1 MDDAKLGTE
10 TAILLTMLGAARSTL
25 LALDAR
31 GRVLAML
38 PDDGPF
44 AGRAPGELLGRP
56 FASSLKAD
64 FVRVFDGKDGWDELG
79 YLVDESGARAPYQIR
94 RLTAGEGPLSAL
106 YPKATELL
114 VITPLPA
121 YALLESAHER
131 STVEHARELEAL
143 NAKLRRRS
151 RRLRRALD
159 ILEAKNRQITADLNL
174 AVELQKSL
182 LPKRYPAEDLFSF
195 THRYIPM
202 AMVGGDF
209 FDIVALS
216 DHEVGIMMSDVSGHG
231 VAPAFITAMIKSSF
245 DHIAQRGLG
254 PAAVMGRINE
264 DFSKIVETDHY
275 VTACY
280 AVFDFLSMSCRYC
293 NAGHPPQLIARAQGG
308 FTELEATSPIIGL
321 AEDCEYEEAEVSFAG
336 GDVVC
341 FYTDGIIEAR
351 DASDRLFDV
360 AGVKASLQASMSGSL
375 EAMADGLVTDL
386 IQFMKEP
393 YFEDDITVLLGQAI
407 ESL

>member
-1 MDDAKLGTE
+1 MDSTKGQATTL
-10 TAILLTMLGAARSTL
+10 LLTMLGAARSTM

-31 GRVLAML
+31 GRIVAML
-38 PDDGPF
+38 PGDRPF

-64 FVRVFDGKDGWDELG
+64 FVRVFDGIDGWDELG
-79 YLVDESGARAPYQIR
+79 YIVDASGDRSPHLIR
-94 RLTAGEGPLSAL
+94 RLKAGEEPFAGL
-106 YPKATELL
+106 YPDAAEL
-114 VITPLPA
+114 IFASPLPA
-121 YALLESAHER
+121 YASLEDAHQRSA
-131 STVEHARELEAL
+131 TEHARELEAL

-151 RRLRRALD
+151 RRLKRALD
-159 ILEAKNRQITADLNL
+159 VLEARNRQITADLNL

-216 DHEVGIMMSDVSGHG
+216 DHEVGVMMSDVSGHG

-245 DHIAQRGLG
+245 DHLAVRGSG
-254 PAAVMGRINE
+254 PAEVMGRINQE
-264 DFSKIVETDHY
+264 FSKIIETDHY

-293 NAGHPPQLIARAQGG
+293 NAGHPPQLIARADGG
-308 FTELEATSPIIGL
+308 FAELEATSPIIGL
-321 AEDCEYEEAEVSFAG
+321 SDDCEYDEAEVPFSG
-336 GDVVC
+336 GDVIC

-360 AGVKASLQASMSGSL
+360 AGVKASLRASMDGGL
-375 EAMADGLVTDL
+375 EAMADGMVTDL